1 MLLRRDLR
9 RVSRMNE
16 NDLILLIEDIDL
28 FSCVGDDII
37 EQVVAL
43 GTLKKY
49 DENTIIFKEG
59 DPGEKMYIIVE
70 GQVELTMAT
79 LDDTFV
85 LSKFSKGDLFGE
97 MAVIDELER
106 TATATTKTATTLL
119 EIGHD
124 EFFLFVKQHPN
135 FAISLLKMISRR
147 LRETNSL
154 VAELGKN
161 FHKIKEENN

>member
-1 MLLRRDLR
+1 
-9 RVSRMNE
+9 MNE

-28 FSCVGDDII
+28 FSGVGDDII

-49 DENTIIFKEG
+49 EENTIIFKEG

-70 GQVELTMAT
+70 GQVKVTMAT
-79 LDDTFV
+79 RDGTVV
-85 LSKFSKGDLFGE
+85 LSEFSKGDLFGE
-97 MAVIDELER
+97 MAVIEEQNR
-106 TATATTKTATTLL
+106 TATATSVTSATLL

-147 LRETNSL
+147 LRETDNL
-154 VAELGKN
+154 VAELGKKFYKLN
-161 FHKIKEENN
+161 EDNN

>member
-1 MLLRRDLR
+1 
-9 RVSRMNE
+9 MNE

-106 TATATTKTATTLL
+106 TATATSKTATTLL